1 MSSIFSD
8 LYEEIN
14 HRVIQ
19 IVLYKSLRV
28 KPLEKDLCRS
38 CKGERFV
45 KTFCSNWRHEICMV
59 FLCMQRYLARL
70 NLEKGIFKAENET
83 IYSTND
89 HLWHSQLCP
98 RTENTLPL
106 RKAKEAQVAVSREK
120 SREKRMIIFHEKA
133 TFCFIIREFS
143 IFLCCFLQ

>member
-14 HRVIQ
+14 HIRVIQ
-19 IVLYKSLRV
+19 IVTCKTALKQ
-28 KPLEKDLCRS
+28 LEKDLCRS
-38 CKGERFV
+38 YKGERFV

-120 SREKRMIIFHEKA
+120 SRERKQHFV
-133 TFCFIIREFS
+133 
-143 IFLCCFLQ
+143 L